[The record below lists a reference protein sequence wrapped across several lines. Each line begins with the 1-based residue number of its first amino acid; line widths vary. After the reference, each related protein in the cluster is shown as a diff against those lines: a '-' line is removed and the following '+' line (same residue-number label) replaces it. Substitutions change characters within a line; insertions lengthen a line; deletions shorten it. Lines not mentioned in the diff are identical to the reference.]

1 MTTASLLTSVTK
13 AELEPSPFEST
24 VCNFWVYSRC
34 FICLLVFWSF
44 SCTELH
50 NFGIISIHQT
60 RMKMEDSCY
69 SCTEAFKIA
78 HARYTCLSLIF
89 KWKQCVCWC
98 HFRIPNVLNKQ
109 TSQWSLWKQKKIFFF
124 SVKAISGWSRMYS
137 NSRRT
142 SIGRHHGEILLK
154 SADFPRNFQVYF

>member
-1 MTTASLLTSVTK
+1 MTTDSLLTSVTK

-24 VCNFWVYSRC
+24 ACNFWVYSRC

-44 SCTELH
+44 SCTEMH

-69 SCTEAFKIA
+69 SCTEAFKID

-109 TSQWSLWKQKKIFFF
+109 TSQWSLWKQKKKIF

-142 SIGRHHGEILLK
+142 SIGRHHGEILLR